1 MNSKEEIQKDIDV
14 TNKIDKLIRNEKANF
29 KFLKVSKNS
38 FKFLL
43 KIDAYD
49 LEIYIFKNK
58 LTELKGTFTIVIND
72 YITRSLVSEFL
83 IKNILIFLKS
93 KYNNLIE
100 SNLLRDS
107 KKGLNDLNSY
117 LKKTNIQ

>member
-14 TNKIDKLIRNEKANF
+14 INKIDKLIRNEKANF